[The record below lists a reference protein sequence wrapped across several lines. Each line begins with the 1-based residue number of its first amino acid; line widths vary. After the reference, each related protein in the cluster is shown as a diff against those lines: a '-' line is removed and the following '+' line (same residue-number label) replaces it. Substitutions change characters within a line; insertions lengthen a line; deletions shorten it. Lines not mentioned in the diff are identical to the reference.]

1 GPVDFYATFAALLVP
16 IVVSVLLI
24 AWRLRDRHAVRGT
37 ARWAR
42 PTDMRL
48 LRVRKNR
55 PGRLTLGRN
64 AGKLVA
70 AEQRQS
76 AIVVGPT
83 QTGKTTGFAIPA
95 ILEWDGPV
103 VATSVKTDLLAD
115 TLARR
120 TTLDGRVWV
129 YDPSGATGRRTATW

>member
-1 GPVDFYATFAALLVP
+1 AFFDGPFGALLVP
-16 IVVSVLLI
+16 VVVLIVFVI
-24 AWRLRDRHAVRGT
+24 AWRLHDRRVVEGT

-42 PTDMRL
+42 PADLRV
-48 LRVRKNR
+48 LRVRRNQ

-70 AEQRQS
+70 AESRQS

-95 ILEWDGPV
+95 ILEWHGPV
-103 VATSVKTDLLAD
+103 VATSIKTDLLRETIAVRSAIKD
-115 TLARR
+115 ARTL
-120 TTLDGRVWV
+120 V
-129 YDPSGATGRRTATW
+129 YDPTGSTGLP